1 MKQING
7 FIKVR
12 QSLRKN
18 TTPVVEE
25 LKILK
30 LNNMWVDVSGLG
42 KWDFVLEII
51 VNLISNTFKKTLMDL
66 ISGPMKSAVNN
77 EFQNLTVSW

>member
-1 MKQING
+1 M
-7 FIKVR
+7 
-12 QSLRKN
+12 
-18 TTPVVEE
+18 EE

-30 LNNMWVDVSGLG
+30 INSMWVDVTGLG

-66 ISGPMKSAVNN
+66 ISGPLKTSVNN
-77 EFQNLTVSW
+77 EFANQNLTVTW

>member
-12 QSLRKN
+12 QSLRKH

-30 LNNMWVDVSGLG
+30 LNNVWVDVSGLG
-42 KWDFVLEII
+42 KWYVL
-51 VNLISNTFKKTLMDL
+51 LIWHCSRNNDYE
-66 ISGPMKSAVNN
+66 PKSA
-77 EFQNLTVSW
+77 LTIN